1 MIKSTF
7 SRSATKLP
15 APCAT
20 KKPSLASLA
29 QKLQDVSLNGTS
41 GTECIFPNDGLS
53 NPLLL
58 YSFTDA
64 GDSVSNSGRYTR
76 TSVLVHSNEDYCS
89 IVGGS
94 VPESVLDPV
103 FCPAS
108 QPISSRDVVD
118 SAVATGISKQ
128 DGNESADERCNT
140 QNKCGAA
147 DTRSLDCSLEFGRMH
162 INPAPQMRHT
172 LAQPTPF
179 GRTLS
184 AVPNPLNRAD
194 CQKQKAALHVRFSYS
209 RQTGAVG
216 KVRQQRYSSCNA
228 QTLIPFDFSTPSP
241 DDIVRKKQK
250 LAFGKR
256 ASAKQS

>member
-29 QKLQDVSLNGTS
+29 QKLQDVNLNGAS
-41 GTECIFPNDGLS
+41 GTFPNDALS

-58 YSFTDA
+58 NSFTHA
-64 GDSVSNSGRYTR
+64 GDSVSNSAQYTR
-76 TSVLVHSNEDYCS
+76 TSVLVQSNEDNCS
-89 IVGGS
+89 NVGRS

-103 FCPAS
+103 FSPAS
-108 QPISSRDVVD
+108 QPISNCNNVD

-128 DGNESADERCNT
+128 DGNGITEECCST
-140 QNKCGAA
+140 QNNCGTA
-147 DTRSLDCSLEFGRMH
+147 DTSSLDCSLEFGRMH
-162 INPAPQMRHT
+162 INSAPQKRCT
-172 LAQPTPF
+172 LAQPTSF

-194 CQKQKAALHVRFSYS
+194 CRKQKAALRARFSYS
-209 RQTGAVG
+209 RQMGAVG
-216 KVRQQRYSSCNA
+216 KVRRQRYGSSNA

-241 DDIVRKKQK
+241 DDIVQQKQK

-256 ASAKQS
+256 ASTQQSRLM